1 MANATLK
8 RRYESPAQIRSIFG
22 ENLKTL
28 CRETGAVAAICRELD
43 INRTQFNRY
52 LSGESF
58 PRPDILAKI
67 WDRFSVDARILLEPL
82 SDLVKTDMADILA
95 TELGDFFDPRS
106 SVVPRDNFPSGFY
119 RFTRKSFVD
128 PNLYVQGLIL
138 IYRRGSL
145 TFARGLEAKSAFV
158 QQGLPIDHKTREFK
172 GLFVQQDGGLSAI
185 MSRRGS
191 LTVSFNFLSRVP
203 SFENNHW
210 VGYAA
215 RTVSEHPQSTRV
227 TRMVYEHIGRFSGE
241 VLKIA
246 RTAGFCK
253 QEDLLPFHKTLL
265 QIDQDFR

>member
-1 MANATLK
+1 MRNPSHK
-8 RRYESPAQIRSIFG
+8 PRNESPAQIRSIFG
-22 ENLKTL
+22 ENLKSL
-28 CRETGAVAAICRELD
+28 CRETGAVAAICRDLE

-58 PRPDILAKI
+58 PRPDVLAKI
-67 WDRFSVDARILLEPL
+67 CDHFNVDARILLEPVSEL
-82 SDLVKTDMADILA
+82 FKTDMADTLGS
-95 TELGDFFDPRS
+95 ELGDFFDPRR
-106 SVVPRDNFPSGFY
+106 SVITPDNFPSGFY

-145 TFARGLEAKSAFV
+145 TFARGLEAKTAFV

-172 GLFVQQDGGLSAI
+172 GLFVQQDGGLSAV

-246 RTAGFCK
+246 RNSGFCRVD
-253 QEDLLPFHKTLL
+253 DLLPFHKTLL